1 MEGKGGLVRVHF
13 LVIFF
18 FFFKP
23 LAPWWSFDDFCQ
35 SCVTIDI
42 IRSTE
47 FRLYLRFFTF
57 IWILFQFLISIDR
70 EYQYNYDKS
79 RTYMMHL
86 PFFFLFVSLRNFVY
100 WKDSIIVSCGW
111 QTPKRYDTGWNR
123 EWTRLVKKAED
134 WYHMDCKWQTL
145 KLQAKFIKNL
155 KLWRSSFNVF
165 PKTSEVRETD
175 PHGWTVFW

>member
-18 FFFKP
+18 FFFFKP

-35 SCVTIDI
+35 SRVTIDI

-70 EYQYNYDKS
+70 DHQYDYDKS
-79 RTYMMHL
+79 RIYMMHF
-86 PFFFLFVSLRNFVY
+86 PFFFPFWFAEKFFLLEGNL
-100 WKDSIIVSCGW
+100 SIIVCFGW
-111 QTPKRYDTGWNR
+111 QTPKRYDIGWNR
-123 EWTRLVKKAED
+123 NWTRLVKKAED
-134 WYHMDCKWQTL
+134 IIWIANDK
-145 KLQAKFIKNL
+145 
-155 KLWRSSFNVF
+155 R
-165 PKTSEVRETD
+165 
-175 PHGWTVFW
+175 